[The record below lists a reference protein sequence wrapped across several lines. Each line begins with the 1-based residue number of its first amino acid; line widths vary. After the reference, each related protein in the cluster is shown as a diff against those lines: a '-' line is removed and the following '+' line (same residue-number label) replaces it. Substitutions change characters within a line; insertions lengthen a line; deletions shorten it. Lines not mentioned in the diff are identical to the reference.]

1 MTIIQIGT
9 LALIAACT
17 LVLLLNWASLIE
29 AQISKKGFSFAPPWI
44 CGLSASIAMYFYPEG
59 SLKAYAWAPLLL
71 DPSISLVLV
80 ALAWQGMVKKT
91 QKKR

>member
-44 CGLSASIAMYFYPEG
+44 CGLSASIAMYFYPGG
-59 SLKAYAWAPLLL
+59 SLRTYAWVPLLI

-80 ALAWQGMVKKT
+80 ALAWQCIVKKI